1 MRTLA
6 QKHNHLNQK
15 SSASRTRSNAHPAL
29 RLQRMIGNKA
39 VSGVIQR
46 NGGKRKPKKSTS
58 EEKLVDVQPVSTRH
72 ALTEVIKDLSGSIS
86 EKDWEDKKKAA
97 IKAEKDGDV
106 TGAAKIYIEL
116 YTEIAGL
123 AQADKLANVFGVQ
136 TVGINLAKSES
147 DLKPGLNFSLSFKD
161 ANGRTSY
168 LDDKG
173 VNQKAKLP
181 VTLSGLPSIAILIG
195 PIVLNQNKAAAV
207 STLRHEMMHAEN
219 DRLVINLL
227 EKWQKQ
233 NKEKIEAS
241 EAESKFKLWMDSQ
254 KKSIPELESTLAKE
268 SAEGGKKNSE
278 LLGYVEGFMT
288 TFHLERVLKD
298 DEILKGEVN
307 SVALLEL
314 RTAGDWWV
322 GANIAVQSE
331 ALGRIQQYFC
341 DVLDKSRRDVFDK
354 WVTKKLE
361 LATSTDK
368 VSEGDKQNRAALTPI
383 IPFLKNLKSIKS
395 ASCSKKSSKQ

>member
-1 MRTLA
+1 VRTLA
-6 QKHNHLNQK
+6 QKHNHPNQK

-29 RLQRMIGNKA
+29 HLQRTIGNKA

-46 NGGKRKPKKSTS
+46 DGGKRKPGKSIS
-58 EEKLVDVQPVSTRH
+58 EEKLVDVKQVPTRK

-86 EKDWEDKKKAA
+86 EKDWEDKKNAA
-97 IKAEKDGDV
+97 IKAEKSGDV
-106 TGAAKIYIEL
+106 AGATKIYLEL
-116 YTEIAGL
+116 YTEIATL
-123 AQADKLANVFGVQ
+123 AQADKLASVFGVQ
-136 TVGINLAKSES
+136 TVGINPAKSES

-161 ANGRTSY
+161 ANGRTAY

-173 VNQKAKLP
+173 VNHKAKLP

-195 PIVLNQNKAAAV
+195 PLVLNQSKTAAV
-207 STLRHEMMHAEN
+207 ATLRHEMMHAEN
-219 DRLVINLL
+219 DWLVINLL

-241 EAESKFKLWMDSQ
+241 EAESKFKLWMSSQ
-254 KKSIPELESTLAKE
+254 KKIPELESALAKE
-268 SAEGGKKNSE
+268 SAEGGRKNSE

-298 DEILKGEVN
+298 DEISKGEGS

-314 RTAGDWWV
+314 KTAGDWWT
-322 GANIAVQSE
+322 GANTAVQSE

-341 DVLDKSRRDVFDK
+341 DVLDQQHRDVFDK
-354 WVTKKLE
+354 WVTKKLD
-361 LATSTDK
+361 LATSTEK
-368 VSEGDKQNRAALTPI
+368 VSEGDKQTRAALTPI
-383 IPFLKNLKSIKS
+383 IPFLKNLKSIKP
-395 ASCSKKSSKQ
+395 ASCSKKPSKS